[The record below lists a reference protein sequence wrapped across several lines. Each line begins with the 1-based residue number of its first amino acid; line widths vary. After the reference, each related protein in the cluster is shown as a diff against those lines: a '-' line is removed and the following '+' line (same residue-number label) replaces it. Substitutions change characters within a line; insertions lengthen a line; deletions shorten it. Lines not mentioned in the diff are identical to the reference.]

1 MTNHQKASPSLLAQ
15 FLLLSYF
22 RWNMQKRIIDRLC
35 NPWLKLAIN
44 FRFLMLLTLVVF
56 LQQLSFSSLHHSLGF
71 IDSYAAVTEARF
83 TEKIP
88 AHHQNDHLTLDI
100 EVETAEEDEVQHLQ
114 DHSSGCIPKSFCI
127 EDLHYTSFLKTRY
140 LRSVNNKHNWTDL
153 PLFIL
158 HHSWK
163 SDLA

>member
-1 MTNHQKASPSLLAQ
+1 
-15 FLLLSYF
+15 
-22 RWNMQKRIIDRLC
+22 MQKRIIDNIRRS
-35 NPWLKLAIN
+35 LAGAQAKGALN

-56 LQQLSFSSLHHSLGF
+56 LQQLSFASLHRSFGF
-71 IDSYAAVTEARF
+71 IDSYTAVTSAHF

-88 AHHQNDHLTLDI
+88 AQQHNDHLTLDI

-114 DHSSGCIPKSFCI
+114 DQASGCIPKTFSV
-127 EDLHYTSFLKTRY
+127 EDLQYTSFHNSH
-140 LRSVNNKHNWTDL
+140 LRSANKKHRWTDL

>member
-1 MTNHQKASPSLLAQ
+1 
-15 FLLLSYF
+15 
-22 RWNMQKRIIDRLC
+22 MQKRIIDNIRRS
-35 NPWLKLAIN
+35 LAGAKAKGTLN

-56 LQQLSFSSLHHSLGF
+56 LQQLSFASLHRSLGF
-71 IDSYAAVTEARF
+71 IDSYSAVTEARF
-83 TEKIP
+83 TEKVP
-88 AHHQNDHLTLDI
+88 AQQHNDLLTLDI

-114 DHSSGCIPKSFCI
+114 DQASGCIPKSFSI

-140 LRSVNNKHNWTDL
+140 LRSANNKHNWTDL